1 MSKNKTT
8 KNHYH
13 KINGLKGRDLQT
25 KIAKQV
31 DGSNWKSGHAH
42 YFYSSSC
49 SSRTQGRGRGKQA
62 AVVIKPNPTRKQPG
76 NGVVTIRNEAN
87 RWSDLKPV
95 VKSKKFPESRA
106 KYLDTPIS
114 SSSFKT
120 GSSKANV
127 LMDFEIARR
136 KPMKS
141 GESSYPLTRSQVKKG
156 ISAAVSHPHQ
166 NYSKKVICRTHFFYF
181 KINLYKNTKF

>member
-1 MSKNKTT
+1 MPKKKTT

-13 KINGLKGRDLQT
+13 NIKGLKGKHFQT

-49 SSRTQGRGRGKQA
+49 SSRTQGRGRGKQP

-76 NGVVTIRNEAN
+76 NGVMKIRNKTPS
-87 RWSDLKPV
+87 WSDLKPV
-95 VKSKKFPESRA
+95 VKNKKFPKSRK
-106 KYLDTPIS
+106 KYLNTPIS

-120 GSSKANV
+120 KSSQANV
-127 LMDFEIARR
+127 LLDFEIARR

-141 GESSYPLTRSQVKKG
+141 GKSSNSLTRRQVKKG
-156 ISAAVSHPHQ
+156 ISAALSHPGQ
-166 NYSKKVICRTHFFYF
+166 NYSKKVVFRIHFV
-181 KINLYKNTKF
+181 